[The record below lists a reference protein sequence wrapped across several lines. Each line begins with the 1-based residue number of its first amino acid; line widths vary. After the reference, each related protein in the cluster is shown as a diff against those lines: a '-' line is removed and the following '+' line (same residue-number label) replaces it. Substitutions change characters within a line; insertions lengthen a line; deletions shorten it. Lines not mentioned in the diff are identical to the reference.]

1 MGVQQRAGS
10 LAAQYN
16 RRMRTTFKEV
26 VANQDGLCLLGD
38 VFSALLLETY
48 TVAPMFSALSMR
60 HHYE

>member
-16 RRMRTTFKEV
+16 RRMRTTFKGV
-26 VANQDGLCLLGD
+26 AANQDGLYLLQD
-38 VFSALLLETY
+38 AFSMSLLETC

-60 HHYE
+60 YHYG